1 MVSKFKVRKANNKA
15 EFKLGK
21 KIEFMRK
28 LMTLACAMIMASVAN
43 ATKVTT
49 VAFDKTMVSVPARVR
64 FVKGNDY
71 GFTVEAKDS
80 IVAKSL
86 RCTVKEGVLRIA
98 FGQSLQPGTSKYDAR
113 KDTYYYGIN
122 ANNQILSEEDEADNL
137 VITVTAP
144 EMPRVKTTP
153 DYVAVSTKRVEEARK
168 ATVGGLTMNE

>member
-1 MVSKFKVRKANNKA
+1 
-15 EFKLGK
+15 
-21 KIEFMRK
+21 MRK
-28 LMTLACAMIMASVAN
+28 LMILACAMIMASAAN

-64 FVKGNDY
+64 FVKGDDY

-86 RCTVKEGVLRIA
+86 RCTVKDGVLSIA
-98 FGQSLQPGTSKYDAR
+98 FGQALQPGTSKFDAR
-113 KDTYYYGIN
+113 KNIHYYGIN
-122 ANNQILSEEDEADNL
+122 TTDQVLSDEEGDDSM

-144 EMPRVKTTP
+144 EMPVFKTTP
-153 DYVAVSTKRVEEARK
+153 DYVAVSVKRVEEARK